1 MHLITEQTP
10 TPPIET
16 HNKLINRW
24 NPRPS
29 ATARLTLRRSSQRSR
44 RRRSMSKWGDGEGI
58 CMEVSLIQQIT
69 LNTFIVAG
77 KKNCELTKIAK
88 KSIAFKK

>member
-24 NPRPS
+24 NPAQRDCAANFAS
-29 ATARLTLRRSSQRSR
+29 EFTAQPAP
-44 RRRSMSKWGDGEGI
+44 EEHV
-58 CMEVSLIQQIT
+58 EV
-69 LNTFIVAG
+69 G
-77 KKNCELTKIAK
+77 GW
-88 KSIAFKK
+88 